1 MFSASIRDYR
11 HYLSSAPVP
20 PDCPQIKVELDRVI
34 EANRVK
40 LKGRAE
46 AMILC
51 AAAFEG

>member
-11 HYLSSAPVP
+11 HYLSSTPVL